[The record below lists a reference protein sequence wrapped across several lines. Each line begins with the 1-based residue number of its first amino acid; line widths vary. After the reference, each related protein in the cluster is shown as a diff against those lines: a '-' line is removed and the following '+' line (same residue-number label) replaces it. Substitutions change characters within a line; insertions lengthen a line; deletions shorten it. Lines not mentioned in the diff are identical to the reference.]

1 MSLFLKQIDAYFH
14 TEYHIIWNTTIKHIQ
29 NVHCFF
35 LTGFIS
41 YSMYIP
47 NHLNYVPINIL
58 IHCVIDLFLTNKK
71 DILIHHGFVICFL
84 SIFQTGIFPS
94 SLEHMQTKSILYL
107 SSTEISTIFLILQEY
122 IPKQSVLRSIN
133 MYCFACSFFY
143 TRLYLVPRYLLLEPE
158 YHSFLQSV
166 PFSYK
171 CLLYSS
177 IYGLQLL
184 NIYWGILILRK
195 CFTFEIRPVPL
206 RHLRSS

>member
-35 LTGFIS
+35 LTGLIS

-47 NHLNYVPINIL
+47 NHLNYIPPHIL
-58 IHCVIDLFLTNKK
+58 IQCVFDLFLTSKK
-71 DILIHHGFVICFL
+71 DILIHHSCVICFI

-94 SLEHMQTKSILYL
+94 SSEHMQMKSILYL
-107 SSTEISTIFLILQEY
+107 SATEFSTAFLMLQDY
-122 IPKQSVLRSIN
+122 IPKKSILRSIN
-133 MYCFACSFFY
+133 MYCFVSSFFY
-143 TRLYLVPRYLLLEPE
+143 TRLYLVTRYLILEPE

-177 IYGLQLL
+177 IYGLHLL

-195 CFTFEIRPVPL
+195 CFTITITKK
-206 RHLRSS
+206 